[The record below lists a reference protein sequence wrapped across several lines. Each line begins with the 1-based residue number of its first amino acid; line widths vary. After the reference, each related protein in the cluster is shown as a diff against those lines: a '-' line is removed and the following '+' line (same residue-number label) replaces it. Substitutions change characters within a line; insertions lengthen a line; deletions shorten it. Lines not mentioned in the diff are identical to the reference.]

1 MLLFYVKLEIG
12 NKIMRTEWTKQEER
26 YMERYY
32 LCYPVE
38 KMAKKLNRSVVSVK
52 HKAARMGLNHYTD
65 SLNAKAV
72 ARCFNSDVSV
82 VIRWIEKFD
91 LPCRKIKCKTQ
102 TRYVIDTEKFWK
114 WAEHNKGIVNW
125 SKYELMS
132 MCPEPRWLEEEI
144 QNYTTTKSRKKFT
157 QQEIVEIKNLLHRG
171 LNYKE
176 IATQMGRSYYS
187 INHLCLKISA

>member
-1 MLLFYVKLEIG
+1 MLLFYAKLEIG

-38 KMAKKLNRSVVSVK
+38 KIAKKLGRSVVSVK

-114 WAEHNKGIVNW
+114 WAENNKGIINW
-125 SKYELMS
+125 NKYELMS

-187 INHLCLKISA
+187 INHLCRTIYA

>member
-1 MLLFYVKLEIG
+1 MLLFYAKLEIG

-38 KMAKKLNRSVVSVK
+38 KIAKKLGRSVVSVK

-114 WAEHNKGIVNW
+114 WAENNKGIINW
-125 SKYELMS
+125 GKYELMS

-187 INHLCLKISA
+187 INHLCRTIYA